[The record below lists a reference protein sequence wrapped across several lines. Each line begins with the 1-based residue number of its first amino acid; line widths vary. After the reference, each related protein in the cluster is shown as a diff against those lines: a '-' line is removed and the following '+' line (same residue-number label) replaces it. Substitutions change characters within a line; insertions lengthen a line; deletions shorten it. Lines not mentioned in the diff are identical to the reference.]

1 MSAVRDNNFFVVHGW
16 MINRLGLKGNELQI
30 YAIIYGFSQAKDTE
44 FTGSLQYLSDWVG
57 LTRANTL
64 ARLKS
69 LVEKGLLV
77 KTDIFTNGVKTCQ
90 YSCVTET
97 VTGCYRNSNGG
108 VTETVTNNIPDIH
121 TDNIPDKK
129 DIGGQ
134 APTPP
139 PEKKSTKKAKADAE
153 AILARYTTDPAT
165 LELLRE
171 WLKVRKAKRA
181 PETEKALTLNLDKL
195 DALAQESGLAVPAYL
210 EAVIARGWAAFYAI
224 KETQRPVGGGF
235 RRPQPERSRIKSE
248 ADYHAGLQGWG

>member
-1 MSAVRDNNFFVVHGW
+1 MGAVRDNNFFVVHGW

-108 VTETVTNNIPDIH
+108 VTETVTGCYRNSNGGVTETVTNNIPDIH

-129 DIGGQ
+129 ESGGQ
-134 APTPP
+134 APSA
-139 PEKKSTKKAKADAE
+139 PEKATRFKAPTVEEVAAYCLERGNHVDAQRFVDYYTANGWMRGKTKIKDWRAC
-153 AILARYTTDPAT
+153 
-165 LELLRE
+165 
-171 WLKVRKAKRA
+171 VRTW
-181 PETEKALTLNLDKL
+181 E
-195 DALAQESGLAVPAYL
+195 
-210 EAVIARGWAAFYAI
+210 RGG
-224 KETQRPVGGGF
+224 TGGPYNQ
-235 RRPQPERSRIKSE
+235 RPQPERSRIKSE